1 MPGIAST
8 SVVDLITGGISF
20 LLTLMVLSYLIGDNP
35 AFRVA
40 VYIFIGVSAGYAAA
54 VAWHQVLYPR
64 LIVPMQTGRLADFT
78 LTIIPL
84 VLGLLLLLKLS
95 PRTARLGTP
104 SMAFLV
110 GVGAAVAV
118 GGAVMGTLFP
128 QTSAAFRLPG
138 FSSMSPELAQLFNST
153 VPKINLEKFFEGGVM
168 LIGTLTTLVYF
179 HFGAKATAGGPQ
191 RSKLLNGLSWVGQV
205 FIAIT
210 FGVLFAGVLMAAL
223 TALIERVVFIITF
236 LSSL

>member
-1 MPGIAST
+1 MSAISSAN
-8 SVVDLITGGISF
+8 VVDLITGGISF

-54 VAWHQVLYPR
+54 VAWHQVLYLR
-64 LIVPMQTGRLADFT
+64 LIVPLLSGNL

-110 GVGAAVAV
+110 GVGAAVAI

-128 QTSAAFRLPG
+128 QTRA
-138 FSSMSPELAQLFNST
+138 SMNAL
-153 VPKINLEKFFEGGVM
+153 NLSGAGQYWLEHLSEGVVM
-168 LIGTLTTLVYF
+168 LVGTLTTLAYF
-179 HFGAKATAGGPQ
+179 HYGAKATNSGPQ
-191 RSKLLNGLSWVGQV
+191 RGKLVGLLSWVGQV
-205 FIAIT
+205 FISIT
-210 FGVLFAGVLMAAL
+210 FGVLFAGVFVAAM
-223 TALIERVVFIITF
+223 TAFIERLNFIITF